1 MFDFVGFLWICKD
14 ILFVAKACI
23 FAAKVCPVLVDKHYS
38 LIVFDLPL
46 PKSLACV
53 PSSKSNSSPLT
64 ADIIS
69 SSESMVGEGD
79 GAVSVNGVA
88 IES

>member
-14 ILFVAKACI
+14 ILFITKACV
-23 FAAKVCPVLVDKHYS
+23 FAAKVCRTLVVERDG

-46 PKSLACV
+46 PRSLACV

-79 GAVSVNGVA
+79 IAVSVKGVA
-88 IES
+88 MES